1 MSERQKPPDD
11 PQANATDPVTGEEG
25 AIVYSDVHKAFGDF
39 EVLRGLDLIIPR
51 GKITAI
57 IGRSGTGKSV
67 TMKHVMGLLRCDKGK
82 IWVGDDELTTMADR
96 KLRKVRNR
104 FGIVFQHAALFD
116 SMNVF
121 DNVAF
126 PLREHTRLRHSA
138 IADKVSAPTF
148 PIPLPVIAASRQER
162 DALLSQKMI
171 RAPRDLS
178 ARTDVRFVGV
188 GSITETAPLVMDGF
202 ITRDEQQR
210 LLGKGAAGEIVGYVY
225 DAAGRLLE
233 DEINDRVSSADL
245 GPNPGFPT
253 IAAAHGP
260 EKVGAIRAA
269 LDGHLVN
276 GLITDEETAVAL
288 TA

>member
-138 IADKVSAPTF
+138 IADKVSEQLALVGLSGMEKKMPSELSGGMRKRVGLARALIRDPEFLLYDEPTTGLD
-148 PIPLPVIAASRQER
+148 PILAAAMDELIVKTHNSKPGITSVVISHDMRAVMHIAHKVAMLYEGVVYDEGTPEHFETSD
-162 DALLSQKMI
+162 DALIKQFI
-171 RAPRDLS
+171 A
-178 ARTDVRFVGV
+178 
-188 GSITETAPLVMDGF
+188 GS
-202 ITRDEQQR
+202 
-210 LLGKGAAGEIVGYVY
+210 
-225 DAAGRLLE
+225 
-233 DEINDRVSSADL
+233 
-245 GPNPGFPT
+245 
-253 IAAAHGP
+253 
-260 EKVGAIRAA
+260 
-269 LDGHLVN
+269 LDGPMKV
-276 GLITDEETAVAL
+276 
-288 TA
+288 